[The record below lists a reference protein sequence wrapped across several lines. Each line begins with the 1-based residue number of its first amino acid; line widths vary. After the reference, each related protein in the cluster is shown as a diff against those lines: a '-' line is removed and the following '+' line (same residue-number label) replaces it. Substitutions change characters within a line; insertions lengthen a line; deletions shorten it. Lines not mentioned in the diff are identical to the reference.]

1 MQTGEQQSD
10 ISITFQVLVLKAE
23 KYNLQ
28 VSQKLQSKTVDGI
41 HKLFRFFFL
50 TIQIYYIK
58 TTATM
63 NIQIEF

>member
-28 VSQKLQSKTVDGI
+28 VS
-41 HKLFRFFFL
+41 
-50 TIQIYYIK
+50 
-58 TTATM
+58 
-63 NIQIEF
+63 

>member
-41 HKLFRFFFL
+41 HKLFRFFF
-50 TIQIYYIK
+50 
-58 TTATM
+58 
-63 NIQIEF
+63 